1 MSDYDRSTG
10 WFGGFHGVIAAAVTP
25 FDDAGGVAFD
35 RIPPLVQ
42 LLVDGGAGGIMVGGT
57 TGEFVALTPAERSD
71 VLRAFLDAVAG
82 RVPVVA
88 HVGASDPGTAQ
99 RLTADAAAAG
109 AQVVAAMTPQFF
121 PTTEPAVERYF
132 RELARAVPHL
142 PFLVYDF
149 PSRAGNTV
157 STELFTRLLEEPNLA
172 GTKMSIETLG
182 ELVPFLAF
190 EPEVVV
196 ICGNDTLQERFVAE
210 GGRAVV
216 SGNATLYPE
225 LVSRIFA
232 RLLDGAAAPED
243 LALLADVAAVTRAG
257 APDRLKALLRRRGHD
272 AGASRVR
279 THLDTDV
286 DEPDAA
292 PRLDRIEAAL
302 RADAAAAPRADAA
315 AAPPAP

>member
-1 MSDYDRSTG
+1 MTAYDRSTG
-10 WFGGFHGVIAAAVTP
+10 WFRDFRGVIAAAVTP
-25 FDDAGGVAFD
+25 FDDAGGIAFD
-35 RIPPLVQ
+35 RIPPLVD
-42 LLVDGGAGGIMVGGT
+42 LLVAGGCGGIMVGGT
-57 TGEFVALTPAERSD
+57 TGEFVTLAPGERTD
-71 VLRAFLDAVAG
+71 LLRAFLDAVAG

-88 HVGASDPGTAQ
+88 HVGAPDPGTAL
-99 RLTADAAAAG
+99 RLTADAAEAG
-109 AQVVAAMTPQFF
+109 AAVVAAMTPQFF
-121 PTTEPAVERYF
+121 PTTEPAVERTF

-149 PSRAGNTV
+149 PTRAGNTV
-157 STELFTRLLEEPNLA
+157 STALFTRLIEEPNLA

-182 ELVPFLAF
+182 ELLPFLAY
-190 EPEVVV
+190 EPDVVV
-196 ICGNDTLQERFVAE
+196 ICGNDTLQERFVAA
-210 GGRAVV
+210 GGRAIV
-216 SGNATLYPE
+216 SGNATVYPE
-225 LVSRIFA
+225 LVSRVFA
-232 RLLDGAAAPED
+232 RLLDGTAAPED

-292 PRLDRIEAAL
+292 PRLDRI
-302 RADAAAAPRADAA
+302 AAAPRADAA